1 MRITVGGLLLV
12 VGAGAVG
19 AVAFLPSGVAPVQ
32 VEQFVSAAREKLN
45 TSLGLFR
52 SASNESVSDV
62 PLVSSTTVSPAVEAP
77 VAEAPLVAAAPVIPV
92 AVVPEQPAVVAA
104 PAPAAKKA
112 RAKRRT
118 ARKKTVAK
126 KKTAVK
132 PAAKAAP
139 APSAKPAPKAGG
151 SLIGT
156 DVVLTLTTGREVR
169 GVLQEQDSI
178 AYKVELPGLG
188 AFTYPVQ
195 NVKTIRSAE

>member
-19 AVAFLPSGVAPVQ
+19 ALAFLPSGIAPIQ
-32 VEQFVSAAREKLN
+32 VDQYLAAAREKVN

-52 SASNESVSDV
+52 SASTESAADV
-62 PLVSSTTVSPAVEAP
+62 PLISSATVSPAVEAP
-77 VAEAPLVAAAPVIPV
+77 LAETPPAAPVIPV
-92 AVVPEQPAVVAA
+92 AAVPEKPVVVAA
-104 PAPAAKKA
+104 PAPAVKKA
-112 RAKRRT
+112 RAKRRST
-118 ARKKTVAK
+118 R
-126 KKTAVK
+126 KKTAVKKTAAAK

-139 APSAKPAPKAGG
+139 APVAKAAPKTGG
-151 SLIGT
+151 SLVGQ
-156 DVVLTLTTGREVR
+156 DVVLTLTSGREVR

-195 NVKTIRSAE
+195 NVKSVRAAE